1 MSGTLSVVVGTMTTV
16 LSAVVDRS
24 RSLAGGPDRL
34 RTGGVD
40 LDRVALHLLTAGAV
54 FVLVLPV
61 LIAALVS
68 TKRTGI
74 VTTVGDL
81 VPGGYAVANYR
92 RALLTLGFWRFMLN
106 SLVMSVVIVAGKLAL
121 SLLAALVIVYYRFPY
136 KNAVFLFVLF
146 TLLLPVPV
154 RFVPLYRLV
163 TDLGLGNTLF
173 AITVPYL
180 ASATTVFIL
189 RQHFLSIPASLVET
203 AKLDDVGPLRFL
215 WSVLIPMS
223 RGVLVGVSVIMF
235 VYAWNQYLW
244 PLVIVNSES
253 LQVAQVGLSLLR
265 GQASTG
271 EVAWSMVMTGSILTL
286 LPPLALLVAF
296 RRPLLETFTVQQN

>member
-1 MSGTLSVVVGTMTTV
+1 MSAPLLAV
-16 LSAVVDRS
+16 LSAAVDRS
-24 RSLAGGPDRL
+24 RSALGS
-34 RTGGVD
+34 
-40 LDRVALHLLTAGAV
+40 LDRPTARRLDGEQIGLHLLTAAAV
-54 FVLVLPV
+54 FLLVLPV
-61 LIAALVS
+61 LIAAIVS

-81 VPGGYAVANYR
+81 LPGGYAQTNYR
-92 RALLTLGFWRFMLN
+92 RALITLGFWRFMLN
-106 SLVMSVVIVAGKLAL
+106 SLLMSVVIVVGKLL
-121 SLLAALVIVYYRFPY
+121 ISLLAALVIVYYRFPY
-136 KNAVFLFVLF
+136 KNAVFMFVLF

-163 TDLGLGNTLF
+163 TDLGLGNTFF

-215 WSVLIPMS
+215 VSVLIPMS

-286 LPPLALLVAF
+286 IPPLALLVLF
-296 RRPLLETFTVQQN
+296 RRPLLETFTIQQK